1 MTAQGVAPTLPA
13 RRPQARTRELVV
25 TALAWVT
32 VFGAPLIPGALDA
45 GTGLA
50 ARLPVEAIL
59 VLLLVVAVPVG
70 AFRRVAAYAFGAVTV
85 LAALVALLDLSFRG
99 TIDRGFAATEDWRAV
114 VNAYKVVQD
123 VVGPITAPLLAAVVI
138 ALAVAAV
145 AVVGRCVLRCARS
158 VTHFGARGRMAVA
171 AAATA
176 WVILSVVGA
185 QHPTG
190 AAVAAADVTTTL
202 VGEAVQAVE
211 SIPEQE
217 AFERAVQDD
226 TLAGAA
232 SDELLAGL
240 RGKDVVV
247 AFVESYGE
255 VAVSGAEPMAGIT
268 RVIDDSAERLAAE
281 GYLAQSAFLTSPT
294 FGGVSW
300 LAHGTLQ
307 SGAWVDTQQKY
318 DALLS
323 SDRMTL
329 SRLFGDT
336 GWRTVTVNPAHTEP
350 WPEGE
355 AFYGFDRMLDEQ
367 ELAYDGPAFGFGR
380 VPDQFTWQRFFDEEL
395 SRDDAPIMAEVSLV
409 SAHTPWTP
417 TPRLVPW
424 SDLGDGSIFADQL
437 DNSPAASL
445 WPDEQRIRADYAV
458 AMQYS
463 LGATLS
469 FVETYD
475 PDDLV
480 LVLVGDHQPSRVVSG
495 PDADNDVPI
504 TIVSKDPA
512 VFERIEA
519 WGWDAGF
526 RPSVDAPAWRMD
538 AFRDQFVDAF
548 SDGP

>member
-1 MTAQGVAPTLPA
+1 MA
-13 RRPQARTRELVV
+13 
-25 TALAWVT
+25 
-32 VFGAPLIPGALDA
+32 VFGAPLIAGALDP

-50 ARLPVEAIL
+50 LRLPVETIL
-59 VLLLVVAVPVG
+59 VLLIAVAVPDGVI
-70 AFRRVAAYAFGAVTV
+70 RRVVAYAFGAVTV
-85 LAALVALLDLSFRG
+85 AAALVALLDLSFRG

-114 VNAYKVVQD
+114 INAYKVVQD
-123 VVGPITAPLLAAVVI
+123 VVGPITAALAAVVVI

-145 AVVGRCVLRCARS
+145 AVVGRCVLRCARTVS
-158 VTHFGARGRMAVA
+158 RVGARGRMAVA

-185 QHPTG
+185 QHPSGTS
-190 AAVAAADVTTTL
+190 VASADVTTTL
-202 VGEAVQAVE
+202 VGEAVQAAE

-217 AFERAVQDD
+217 AFEQALQDD
-226 TLAGAA
+226 TLAGAP
-232 SDELLAGL
+232 SGELLAGL
-240 RGKDVVV
+240 RGKDVVI

-268 RVIDDSAERLAAE
+268 QVIDDSAARLTAE
-281 GYLAQSAFLTSPT
+281 AYLAQSAFLTSPT

-318 DALLS
+318 DALIS
-323 SDRMTL
+323 SERMTL
-329 SRLFGDT
+329 SRLFGER

-367 ELAYDGPAFGFGR
+367 QLAFDGPAFGFAR
-380 VPDQFTWQRFFDEEL
+380 VPDQFTWQRFVDEEL
-395 SRDDAPIMAEVSLV
+395 SRDDAAIMAEVSLV
-409 SAHTPWTP
+409 SSHTPWTP

-424 SDLGDGSIFADQL
+424 SDLGDGSVFADQL
-437 DNSPAASL
+437 DDAAAASF
-445 WPDEQRIRADYAV
+445 WPDEQRIRADYAD

-469 FVETYD
+469 FVEAYD
-475 PDDLV
+475 PADLV

-504 TIVSKDPA
+504 TIMSKDPA

-526 RPSVDAPAWRMD
+526 RPSADAPAWRMD
-538 AFRDQFVDAF
+538 AFRDRFVDAF
-548 SDGP
+548 SGAG

>member
-13 RRPQARTRELVV
+13 RRPKTRTRELVV

-50 ARLPVEAIL
+50 ARLPVETIL

-114 VNAYKVVQD
+114 VNAYRVVQD
-123 VVGPITAPLLAAVVI
+123 VVGPFTAALAALVVI
-138 ALAVAAV
+138 GVAVAAV
-145 AVVGRCVLRCARS
+145 FVVGRCVLRCARTLS
-158 VTHFGARGRMAVA
+158 HLGGRGRMAVA

-176 WVILSVVGA
+176 WVILSVAGA

-190 AAVAAADVTTTL
+190 ADVAAADVTTTL
-202 VGEAVQAVE
+202 VGEAVQAAE

-217 AFERAVQDD
+217 AFEQGLQDD

-232 SDELLAGL
+232 SGELLAGL
-240 RGKDVVV
+240 RGKDVVI

-255 VAVSGAEPMAGIT
+255 VAVSGTEPMAGIT
-268 RVIDDSAERLAAE
+268 QVIDESAERLERNGYRAE
-281 GYLAQSAFLTSPT
+281 SAFLTSPT

-329 SRLFGDT
+329 SRLFGEA

-350 WPEGE
+350 WPQGE

-395 SRDDAPIMAEVSLV
+395 AGDGAPIMAEVSLV
-409 SAHTPWTP
+409 SSHTPWTP

-437 DNSPAASL
+437 DDAAAASL
-445 WPDEQRIRADYAV
+445 WPDERRIRADYAE

-463 LGATLS
+463 LEATLS

-480 LVLVGDHQPSRVVSG
+480 LLLVGDHQPSRVVSG

-504 TIVSKDPA
+504 TIVSKDPE
-512 VFERIEA
+512 VFEQIA
-519 WGWDAGF
+519 GWGWDAGF
-526 RPSVDAPAWRMD
+526 RPSADAPAWRMD

>member
-1 MTAQGVAPTLPA
+1 VS
-13 RRPQARTRELVV
+13 VV

-32 VFGAPLIPGALDA
+32 VIVAPLLARALEPD
-45 GTGLA
+45 TGLA
-50 ARLPVEAIL
+50 ARLPVETIL
-59 VLLLVVAVPVG
+59 VLLIAVAVPDGVI
-70 AFRRVAAYAFGAVTV
+70 RRSVAYAFGALVV
-85 LAALVALLDLSFRG
+85 LAALIALLDLSFRG
-99 TIDRGFAATEDWRAV
+99 TIDRGFAASEDWRAV
-114 VNAYKVVQD
+114 INAYKVVQD
-123 VVGPITAPLLAAVVI
+123 VVGPITAALAAVVVVG
-138 ALAVAAV
+138 LAVAAV
-145 AVVGRCVLRCARS
+145 FVIGRCVLRCART
-158 VTHFGARGRMAVA
+158 VTHLGARGRVAVA
-171 AAATA
+171 AAASA

-185 QHPTG
+185 QHPSG
-190 AAVAAADVTTTL
+190 APVAAADVTTTL
-202 VGEAVQAVE
+202 VGEAVQAAE

-217 AFERAVQDD
+217 AFERALPDD
-226 TLAGAA
+226 TLAGTV
-232 SDELLAGL
+232 SGELLAGL
-240 RGKDVVV
+240 SGKDVVI

-255 VAVSGAEPMAGIT
+255 VAVSGAETTAGIT
-268 RVIDDSAERLAAE
+268 RVIDESAERLTENGYRAE
-281 GYLAQSAFLTSPT
+281 SAFLTSPT

-318 DALLS
+318 DALLAS
-323 SDRMTL
+323 ERMTL

-367 ELAYDGPAFGFGR
+367 ELAYAGPAFGFAR

-395 SRDDAPIMAEVSLV
+395 SADGPPIMAEVSLV
-409 SAHTPWTP
+409 SSHTPWTP

-424 SDLGDGSIFADQL
+424 PDLGDGSIFAGQL
-437 DNSPAASL
+437 DDAEASF
-445 WPDEQRIRADYAV
+445 WPDERGVRADYAE

-469 FVETYD
+469 FLETYD

-495 PDADNDVPI
+495 PDADNDVPV

-526 RPSVDAPAWRMD
+526 RPSSDAPVWRMD
-538 AFRDQFVDAF
+538 AFRDRFVDAF
-548 SDGP
+548 SG

>member
-1 MTAQGVAPTLPA
+1 MTVI
-13 RRPQARTRELVV
+13 V
-25 TALAWVT
+25 
-32 VFGAPLIPGALDA
+32 APLIAGALDP

-50 ARLPVEAIL
+50 LRVPVETIL
-59 VLLLVVAVPVG
+59 VLLIAVAVPDGVI
-70 AFRRVAAYAFGAVTV
+70 RRVVAYAFGAVTV
-85 LAALVALLDLSFRG
+85 AAALVALLDLSFRG
-99 TIDRGFAATEDWRAV
+99 TIDRGFAAAEDWRAV
-114 VNAYKVVQD
+114 INAYKVVQD
-123 VVGPITAPLLAAVVI
+123 VVGPITAAVAALFVI

-145 AVVGRCVLRCARS
+145 AVVGRCVLRCARTVS
-158 VTHFGARGRMAVA
+158 HLGARGRMAVA

-185 QHPTG
+185 RHPTG
-190 AAVAAADVTTTL
+190 AAFAAADVTTTL
-202 VGEAVQAVE
+202 VGEAVQAAE
-211 SIPEQE
+211 SISEQE
-217 AFERAVQDD
+217 AFERGLQDD
-226 TLAGAA
+226 TLAGAP
-232 SDELLAGL
+232 SGELLAGL
-240 RGKDVVV
+240 RGKDVVI

-268 RVIDDSAERLAAE
+268 RVIDESAERLE
-281 GYLAQSAFLTSPT
+281 QSGYRAQSAFLTSPT

-300 LAHGTLQ
+300 LAHGALQ

-336 GWRTVTVNPAHTEP
+336 DPLGKRAHTEP
-350 WPEGE
+350 WPQGE

-367 ELAYDGPAFGFGR
+367 ALAYDGPAFGFGR

-395 SRDDAPIMAEVSLV
+395 SRGDAPVMAEVSLV
-409 SAHTPWTP
+409 SSHTPWTP

-437 DNSPAASL
+437 DDAAAASL
-445 WPDEQRIRADYAV
+445 WPDEQRIRTDYAE

-469 FVETYD
+469 FLETYD

-495 PDADNDVPI
+495 PDADSDVPI
-504 TIVSKDPA
+504 TIVSKDPT

-526 RPSVDAPAWRMD
+526 RPSTDAPVWRMD
-538 AFRDQFVDAF
+538 AFRDRFVDAF

>member
-50 ARLPVEAIL
+50 ARLPVETIL

-114 VNAYKVVQD
+114 VNAYRVVQD
-123 VVGPITAPLLAAVVI
+123 VVGPFTAALAALVVI
-138 ALAVAAV
+138 GVAVAAV
-145 AVVGRCVLRCARS
+145 FVVGRCVLRCARS
-158 VTHFGARGRMAVA
+158 LSHFGARGRMAVA

-190 AAVAAADVTTTL
+190 AAVAAADVTRTL
-202 VGEAVQAVE
+202 FGEAVQAAE
-211 SIPEQE
+211 SVPDQE
-217 AFERAVQDD
+217 AFERALQDD
-226 TLAGAA
+226 SLADAA
-232 SDELLAGL
+232 PDDPLAGL
-240 RGKDVVV
+240 RGKDVVI

-255 VAVSGAEPMAGIT
+255 VAVSDADEVAGIT
-268 RVIDDSAERLAAE
+268 RLIDESAERLTADGYRAE
-281 GYLAQSAFLTSPT
+281 SAFLTSPT

-323 SDRMTL
+323 SERMTL
-329 SRLFGDT
+329 SRLFGEA

-367 ELAYDGPAFGFGR
+367 ELTYAGPAFGFAR

-395 SRDDAPIMAEVSLV
+395 AGDGAPVMAEISLV
-409 SAHTPWTP
+409 SSHTPWTP

-424 SDLGDGSIFADQL
+424 ADLGDGGLFAGQL
-437 DNSPAASL
+437 DDTAAASF
-445 WPDEQRIRADYAV
+445 WPDERRTRADYAES
-458 AMQYS
+458 MEYS

-475 PDDLV
+475 PSDLV

-495 PDADNDVPI
+495 PHADSDVPV
-504 TIVSKDPA
+504 TIVSKDRA

-526 RPSVDAPAWRMD
+526 RPSADAPVWRMD
-538 AFRDQFVDAF
+538 AFRDRFVAAF
-548 SDGP
+548 SG